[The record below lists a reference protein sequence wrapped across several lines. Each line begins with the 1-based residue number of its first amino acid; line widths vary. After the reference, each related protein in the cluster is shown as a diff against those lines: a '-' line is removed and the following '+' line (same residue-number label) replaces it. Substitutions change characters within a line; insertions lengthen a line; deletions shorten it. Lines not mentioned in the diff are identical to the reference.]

1 MPMPP
6 QDRSPFRERLGMY
19 VLGIAI
25 GCVILGLIF
34 TMRNQAAR
42 RQQAARNASMPQQP
56 SQTPR

>member
-1 MPMPP
+1 L
-6 QDRSPFRERLGMY
+6 RERLGMY

-42 RQQAARNASMPQQP
+42 QQQAAQRPATPQQK
-56 SQTPR
+56 SLHQ